1 MPRMKILNNLEREA
15 FEALPLFNA
24 AERKQFFAMP
34 RIFIEMME
42 SLKTPTHQV
51 CFIITVGYFKAERR
65 FFGKKFRPAD
75 IEFVARQLG
84 FDAKQVKPQAYDT
97 RNYKRHQQMILSH
110 FGVTAFDPASRTF
123 IAKEIATM
131 VRVQLRPKLVF
142 MEAVQALRNKKI
154 AIPTYFVLSKM
165 IALAMTNY
173 QRELVKI
180 IDGHLTPSL
189 RTKLDEL
196 LDKTSGIEDSTEE
209 SAEDSFRYPLTL
221 LKKPSQST
229 QPGKIKVNLTD
240 LKTLLALYLELKP
253 VVAALALNTES
264 IRYYAY
270 VVIKSQIPQVSRR
283 PNENRYLHLIAFIV
297 YQTFRLHDTLIDT
310 LLSAVQATVNAA
322 SKEHKES
329 YYHEREG
336 RKASLLKLADNLK
349 SSITETLSTIKQ
361 IIADDHL
368 TDHQKVMS
376 IDAALNAPAEPRQ
389 TKVEQQM
396 DQFKLSLTT
405 IHQGRDYY
413 ALLEELSLKL
423 QNRVSEIVR
432 QVEFNPDCS
441 SPTLWAA
448 IKHYQRRSASLD
460 KNAPL
465 EFLSAEQRTAVIGS
479 KGKLRVSL
487 YKALLY
493 IEVAGAIRSG
503 ALNLIHSEKYRSLDD
518 YLIPKED
525 WVARRDEYLQR
536 AQLTK
541 FADCQTT
548 LASADLA
555 LDLSYNE
562 ANRHLKS
569 GENEFLKMHKN
580 GTFHVRT
587 PKLDEVESLSLG
599 SYFPER
605 KYIPLIEAL
614 ATVASA
620 TDFLSEFEHWQVK
633 SQRRK
638 PAKQLFFAGIMGYG
652 CDIGHRKLAQ
662 ISKHISENELES
674 TVNWYF
680 SLANVQGANDRI
692 LQVLDRMAL
701 PNVYR
706 QIPDLLHTSS
716 DGQKFQVSVD
726 SLNANYSFK
735 YLGKDKG
742 VSVVTFID
750 MRHMQWHSTV
760 ISSAEREA
768 AFVIDGLMH
777 NDVVKSD
784 IHSTDTHGYS
794 EVIFAA
800 TYLLGFSF
808 APRIKGLGKQQLYSF
823 KNRKHYEQLGHI
835 ILPDRYINSTLITE
849 QWDEILRFVATIR
862 LKVTTASQL
871 FKRLNSYS
879 KQHPLYQALKEFG
892 RIPKTIFILKYIDEP
907 EFRQAIEKQLNKIES
922 AQKFSKAVS
931 FGHNNEFIQSE
942 KEDQE
947 IAEACRRLIKNAII
961 CWNYL
966 YLSRLYNA
974 MPDDEKKAE
983 LLDALR
989 NGSIATWRHFNLHGE
1004 FDFSDEKMLDSV
1016 GLAIPKNLVLVK
1028 ARNWEG
1034 RN

>member
-1 MPRMKILNNLEREA
+1 MPRMKILNSLEREA
-15 FEALPLFNA
+15 FEAVPQFNA
-24 AERKQFFAMP
+24 AERKKFFAMP
-34 RIFIEMME
+34 KIFIEMMN
-42 SLKTPTHQV
+42 SLRTPTHQV
-51 CFIITVGYFKAERR
+51 CFIITVGYFNAQRR
-65 FFGKKFRPAD
+65 FYGKRFSRPD

-84 FDAKQVKPQAYDT
+84 FDPKQVNPQAYET
-97 RNYKRHQQMILSH
+97 QTYTRHQQMILSH
-110 FGVTAFDPASRTF
+110 FGVNAFDATAKAF
-123 IAKEIATM
+123 IVKEVATM

-142 MEAVQALRNKKI
+142 MEAVQLLRNKKI
-154 AIPTYFVLSKM
+154 AIPSYPVLASM
-165 IALAMTNY
+165 IAVAITNY
-173 QRELVKI
+173 QRELERIV
-180 IDGHLTPSL
+180 DARLTESL
-189 RTKLDEL
+189 RKKLEEL
-196 LDKTSGIEDSTEE
+196 LEKTSGTEE
-209 SAEDSFRYPLTL
+209 SEEECFRYPLTL

-229 QPGKIKVNLTD
+229 QPGKIRVNLTD

-253 VVAALALNTES
+253 IVTELAWNHES

-270 VVIKSQIPQVSRR
+270 LVIKSQVPQVSRR
-283 PNENRYLHLIAFIV
+283 PAENRYLHLIAFIV
-297 YQTFRLHDTLIDT
+297 YQTFKLHDTLIDT

-322 SKEHKES
+322 SKEHKET
-329 YYHEREG
+329 YYNEREG
-336 RKASLLKLADNLK
+336 RKASYLKLADNLK
-349 SSITETLSTIKQ
+349 SSITETLSMIKR

-376 IDAALNAPAEPRQ
+376 IEAAINEPAEPRQ
-389 TKVEQQM
+389 TRVEQQIE
-396 DQFKLSLTT
+396 QFKLNLTT
-405 IHQGRDYY
+405 ISQGRDYY
-413 ALLEELSLKL
+413 ALLEEHSLKL
-423 QNRVSEIVR
+423 QKRVSEIVR
-432 QVEFNPDCS
+432 QVQFNPDCS
-441 SPTLWAA
+441 SPALWTA
-448 IKHYQRRSASLD
+448 IQYYQRKSPSID

-465 EFLSAEQRTAVIGS
+465 EFLSSEQRVAVVDL

-493 IEVAGAIRSG
+493 IEVASAIRAG

-518 YLIPKED
+518 YLIPKAD
-525 WVARRDEYLQR
+525 WIARRDEYIKR

-548 LASADLA
+548 LESAKLA
-555 LDLSYNE
+555 LDLSYNQVNE
-562 ANRHLKS
+562 HLKT
-569 GENEFLKMHKN
+569 GENQFLKFRNN

-587 PKLDEVESLSLG
+587 AKLDEVESLSLS

-605 KYIPLIEAL
+605 KYISLIEGL
-614 ATVASA
+614 ATVASV
-620 TDFLSEFEHWQVK
+620 TNFLSEFEHWQVK
-633 SQRRK
+633 SRRRQ
-638 PAKQLFFAGIMGYG
+638 PAKQVFFGGIIGYG

-692 LQVLDRMAL
+692 LQVMDRMTL
-701 PNVYR
+701 PNIYR
-706 QIPDLLHTSS
+706 KKPDLLHTSS
-716 DGQKFQVSVD
+716 DGQKFEVSVD

-794 EVIFAA
+794 EVIFAG
-800 TYLLGFSF
+800 THLLGFSY

-823 KNRKHYEQLGHI
+823 KSRKYYEQLGHVV
-835 ILPDRYINSTLITE
+835 LPDHYINSEKIE
-849 QWDEILRFVATIR
+849 QQWDEILRFVATIR

-892 RIPKTIFILKYIDEP
+892 KIPKTIFILKYIDEP

-966 YLSRLYNA
+966 YLSRLYEA
-974 MPDDEKKAE
+974 MPDEEKKEE
-983 LLDALR
+983 LLNALR

-1004 FDFSDEKMLDSV
+1004 FDFSEERMADSV
-1016 GLAIPKNLVLVK
+1016 GLAIPKNLVFVN

-1034 RN
+1034 KN